1 LCLPVFILEIAL
13 SYLVMSMGIDGDT
26 SEGAV
31 LEIFSSVANE
41 FVLLIL
47 LSLVLSVSLTGAVMV
62 AFKSF
67 EDSQKILPYQA
78 LFIGFKKFFP
88 LLWANLIHSLAYGI
102 GFIMLVLPGFYLY
115 SRLGLFSAYIMFEGK
130 SAMDAISE
138 SWQDTETHQIKLFV
152 LTSTFLGIQ
161 ILFGLIGSF
170 GEGSLNT
177 SLLFLIAASLVKY
190 MTLMPLFY
198 LYFSLYQ
205 SLKK

>member
-1 LCLPVFILEIAL
+1 MIKIKPPLVFSREDADGLL
-13 SYLVMSMGIDGDT
+13 GGFFDLV
-26 SEGAV
+26 
-31 LEIFSSVANE
+31 F
-41 FVLLIL
+41 
-47 LSLVLSVSLTGAVMV
+47 
-62 AFKSF
+62 FKNT
-67 EDSQKILPYQA
+67 PYV
-78 LFIGFKKFFP
+78 FRGVIIKCRFKKFFP